1 MFSEFK
7 KFIMRGNVLDLAIGV
22 IIGAA
27 FGKIVAS
34 LVNDILM
41 PVIGLATGKVDF
53 SSLFVALNGQAYA
66 TLADAK
72 KAAKAPTLNYGVF
85 INTVIEFLIV
95 AFVIFLIVKQVNRFM
110 KPAAAPRPPPRIA
123 RMLHR
128 DSARGQALPGV
139 HVSAYEIKSPRI
151 PRPRALCTREN

>member
-34 LVNDILM
+34 LVADVLM
-41 PVIGLATGKVDF
+41 PVVSLATGKVDF
-53 SSLFVALNGQAYA
+53 SNLFISLNGTHFD

-72 KAAKAPTLNYGVF
+72 KAAAPTLNYGLF
-85 INTVIEFLIV
+85 LNTVIEFVIV
-95 AFVIFLIVKQVNRFM
+95 AFVIFLIVKQVNRFQ
-110 KPAAAPRPPPRIA
+110 KPAEAPAAPTTKDCPQCCTAIPLAAKRCPA
-123 RMLHR
+123 CT
-128 DSARGQALPGV
+128 SAL
-139 HVSAYEIKSPRI
+139 
-151 PRPRALCTREN
+151 